1 MRQLAFVLFAA
12 LLAAP
17 AAAQPDAIVPF
28 KIQVPDAVLSDLKQR
43 LGQAR
48 FPDELSGTG
57 WNYGT
62 DLAYLRQLTAYW
74 RDRYDWRAQERRLNE
89 LPQFKTRIDG
99 LDIHFVH
106 WRSRVPKWRSAA
118 QCATACGDA
127 RELGNAI
134 SRQHGRPQVGTRHR
148 VQPVSSRRDGRA
160 NGGRVCRT

>member
-17 AAAQPDAIVPF
+17 AAAQPDTIVPF
-28 KIQVPDAVLSDLKQR
+28 KVQVPDAVLSDLKQR
-43 LGQAR
+43 LAQTR

-106 WRSRVPKWRSAA
+106 WR
-118 QCATACGDA
+118 
-127 RELGNAI
+127 
-134 SRQHGRPQVGTRHR
+134 
-148 VQPVSSRRDGRA
+148 
-160 NGGRVCRT
+160 